1 MRVLRFV
8 RLLWIHIVTG
18 AVVARV
24 LLAGGGQTPAP
35 PVSDVEWP
43 LHGLTDGEARFSPLD
58 EINRQTVD
66 GLGLAWVHEFGSRRG
81 IEATP
86 IVVDGRLFVTGPWS
100 VVHCFDAV
108 SGTPLWSWDPK
119 VDKAV
124 YGRRACCDV
133 VNRGVNHSN
142 GKLFVGV
149 LDGRLA
155 ALDAR
160 TGKLLW
166 ETVTLDQTKNYT
178 ITGAPRIAKDKVII
192 GNGGAE
198 YGVRGYVT
206 AYEMETG
213 KQAWRFYSVP
223 GNPALGFE
231 SPAMAEAAKTWKGE
245 WWEAGGGGTCWDSMA
260 YDPEL
265 NLLYVGTGNGSPWNR
280 RHRSPGGGDNL
291 YLSSILAINPDT
303 GRLVWHYQTTPG
315 DTWDYTATQHMILA
329 DLSVDGIDRK
339 VLMQAPKNGFFYV
352 IDRESGEL
360 ISAENYT
367 SITWADGVD
376 PNTGRPREIHGADYA
391 EGRAEIKPGPEGGH
405 NWQPMAFNPET
416 GLVYFPVQ
424 EFHTAFRHDPDYRY
438 DPATWNLGVQFV
450 GGGVGSPP
458 GSLVAWDPVQQK
470 RVWSVPRSIVWNG
483 GVLTTAGGLVFQGT
497 GTGKLYA
504 HDAKTG
510 ETLWEWF
517 TGTAIIAPPMT
528 YRIGG
533 RQYVSVAAG
542 WGGSYGLRRPPGG
555 EAARYEQRG
564 RLFTFVLGGK
574 GAAPDYALRQPRV
587 PTGPEIELEYS
598 REAVSAGARLYR
610 KYCGACHQNGVL
622 VPSLHY
628 TSKETHQLWEL
639 IVYDG
644 IYAAAKGMPAF
655 KGMMSR
661 EEVRQIQ
668 AFVVEASRGMARR
681 LEKK

>member
-231 SPAMAEAAKTWKGE
+231 SPAM
-245 WWEAGGGGTCWDSMA
+245 
-260 YDPEL
+260 
-265 NLLYVGTGNGSPWNR
+265 
-280 RHRSPGGGDNL
+280 GDR
-291 YLSSILAINPDT
+291 LA
-303 GRLVWHYQTTPG
+303 H
-315 DTWDYTATQHMILA
+315 
-329 DLSVDGIDRK
+329 
-339 VLMQAPKNGFFYV
+339 
-352 IDRESGEL
+352 E
-360 ISAENYT
+360 
-367 SITWADGVD
+367 
-376 PNTGRPREIHGADYA
+376 
-391 EGRAEIKPGPEGGH
+391 
-405 NWQPMAFNPET
+405 
-416 GLVYFPVQ
+416 
-424 EFHTAFRHDPDYRY
+424 
-438 DPATWNLGVQFV
+438 
-450 GGGVGSPP
+450 
-458 GSLVAWDPVQQK
+458 
-470 RVWSVPRSIVWNG
+470 
-483 GVLTTAGGLVFQGT
+483 
-497 GTGKLYA
+497 
-504 HDAKTG
+504 
-510 ETLWEWF
+510 
-517 TGTAIIAPPMT
+517 
-528 YRIGG
+528 
-533 RQYVSVAAG
+533 
-542 WGGSYGLRRPPGG
+542 
-555 EAARYEQRG
+555 
-564 RLFTFVLGGK
+564 
-574 GAAPDYALRQPRV
+574 
-587 PTGPEIELEYS
+587 
-598 REAVSAGARLYR
+598 
-610 KYCGACHQNGVL
+610 
-622 VPSLHY
+622 
-628 TSKETHQLWEL
+628 
-639 IVYDG
+639 
-644 IYAAAKGMPAF
+644 
-655 KGMMSR
+655 
-661 EEVRQIQ
+661 
-668 AFVVEASRGMARR
+668 RGMSVGYQNVGPIN
-681 LEKK
+681 LEK